1 MANGGMFVL
10 RNFYVSFCQNFKGE
24 LLSRQQRAGHG
35 HTRRGYVRIFNSL
48 QTAPTHW
55 RSSSWATDLHGK
67 WIKNIDSYTHN
78 MWIGSVKGHWYCNDH
93 CSEQWSLLV
102 VAFGQIRAESSK
114 QFARK
119 PTSRLFTP
127 SQMMILIQ
135 IVTEGSHRISKNL
148 LLLAPLKVKLQIFH
162 FNWVVHNK
170 DITT

>member
-24 LLSRQQRAGHG
+24 LLSRQQRAGRG

-67 WIKNIDSYTHN
+67 WIKNIDSYTHVYRKCEGPL
-78 MWIGSVKGHWYCNDH
+78 ILLT
-93 CSEQWSLLV
+93 CSEQWSL
-102 VAFGQIRAESSK
+102 FGCCIRSNSGRVFKTVRTQANV
-114 QFARK
+114 
-119 PTSRLFTP
+119 PTFYPVSDDDK
-127 SQMMILIQ
+127 LIQ
-135 IVTEGSHRISKNL
+135 IVTEGCHRISKNL